1 MTWSLNEIEGLSRKA
16 ARGAGLSWGLAEEA
30 GKATRWLCAAGLP
43 GAEALAGLLRQND
56 GADYATLCPLEETG
70 SWAARGGAL
79 CPLISGAAICDQAK
93 DISEGK
99 ALELGE
105 TSFPVLLLPYVAAAA
120 AQNSDTAF
128 CIDWPG
134 VSVTFGTETRV
145 TLGKPDAL
153 ERDRTTAVRITAA
166 RNTGGAPLDHQT
178 RGDIAPEIAQVLT
191 EFAHRTYAPDTA
203 QSRLSGAG
211 ASLSDND

>member
-56 GADYATLCPLEETG
+56 GAEYATLCPLEETG
-70 SWAARGGAL
+70 TWAASGGAL

-93 DISEGK
+93 DIAEGK

-105 TSFPVLLLPYVAAAA
+105 TSFPLLLLPYVAAAA
-120 AQNSDTAF
+120 QSSDATLSVE
-128 CIDWPG
+128 WPG
-134 VSVTFGTETRV
+134 VFVSFGQVTRIS
-145 TLGKPDAL
+145 LGAPDAL
-153 ERDRTTAVRITAA
+153 ESDSTAEVRITSANA
-166 RNTGGAPLDHQT
+166 SDGRPLDHLT
-178 RGDIAPEIAQVLT
+178 RGDIAPGTAEILAG
-191 EFAHRTYAPDTA
+191 FAHRTYAPDTPE
-203 QSRLSGAG
+203 SRMAGAG
-211 ASLSDND
+211 SGLSDND

>member
-70 SWAARGGAL
+70 TWAARGGAL
-79 CPLISGAAICDQAK
+79 CPLISGAAICDQAGA
-93 DISEGK
+93 IASGRE
-99 ALELGE
+99 LELGE
-105 TSFPVLLLPYVAAAA
+105 TSFPLLLLPYVAAAA
-120 AQNSDTAF
+120 QSSEAAF

-134 VSVTFGTETRV
+134 VSVSFGQDTRI

-166 RNTGGAPLDHQT
+166 RNTGGTPLDHQT
-178 RGDIAPEIAQVLT
+178 RGDITPETAQILK
-191 EFAHRTYAPDTA
+191 EFAHRTYAPDTPE
-203 QSRLSGAG
+203 SRLSGAG
-211 ASLSDND
+211 AGLSDND

>member
-30 GKATRWLCAAGLP
+30 GKATRWLCAAGLR

-70 SWAARGGAL
+70 TWVARGGAL
-79 CPLISGAAICDQAK
+79 CPLISGAAICDQASA
-93 DISEGK
+93 IASGR

-105 TSFPVLLLPYVAAAA
+105 TSFPLLLLPYVAAAA
-120 AQNSDTAF
+120 QSSGATF

-134 VSVTFGTETRV
+134 VSVTFGTQTRV
-145 TLGKPDAL
+145 MPGQPGAL
-153 ERDRTTAVRITAA
+153 DRARTTMVRITAA
-166 RNTGGAPLDHQT
+166 RETGGTPLDHRT
-178 RGDIAPEIAQVLT
+178 RGDIAPETAQVLK
-191 EFAHRTYAPDTA
+191 EFAHRTYAPDTPE
-203 QSRLSGAG
+203 SRLSGAG
-211 ASLSDND
+211 AGLSDND